1 MSNRMPPILIL
12 LAALIMTG
20 CVGNP
25 SRPAEL
31 VRHDLGDPG
40 QPWGF
45 TGFPI
50 AAVSVSAAGWLDS
63 TAQTYRL
70 DYADD
75 LQRHAYAR
83 SRWVAPA
90 PELLEHFLQRQ
101 IIAGQP
107 DVDGVGCRLALS
119 LDELEQRFTT
129 PAASHVVLEA
139 RVRLLSPRGHTELAK
154 RGFLLSRAALT
165 PDAQGGT
172 AAVRELAQVLAGEI
186 AGWLDA
192 QVRKRPEWVSRCKEN
207 KL

>member
-1 MSNRMPPILIL
+1 MSNRMPQILIL
-12 LAALIMTG
+12 LAALILTG

-25 SRPAEL
+25 SRPAEV

-83 SRWVAPA
+83 SRWVATAPA
-90 PELLEHFLQRQ
+90 DHPQWAPGGPLRDL
-101 IIAGQP
+101 G
-107 DVDGVGCRLALS
+107 
-119 LDELEQRFTT
+119 
-129 PAASHVVLEA
+129 
-139 RVRLLSPRGHTELAK
+139 
-154 RGFLLSRAALT
+154 RAALT
-165 PDAQGGT
+165 GAECSFYDRLQPPRRLKK
-172 AAVRELAQVLAGEI
+172 VRISNICSYNE
-186 AGWLDA
+186 
-192 QVRKRPEWVSRCKEN
+192 
-207 KL
+207 

>member
-1 MSNRMPPILIL
+1 MSNRMLKYLPL
-12 LAALIMTG
+12 LAALTLSG

-25 SRPAEL
+25 PRPAET

-40 QPWGF
+40 QPWAF

-70 DYADD
+70 DYADG

-83 SRWVAPA
+83 SRWVATA

-101 IIAGQP
+101 IVAGQP
-107 DVDGVGCRLALS
+107 EVDGAGCRLALS

-129 PAASHVVLEA
+129 PSASHVVLEA
-139 RVRLLSPRGHTELAK
+139 RVRLLSPQGSTELAK
-154 RGFLLSRAALT
+154 RGFLLSRASLT
-165 PDAQGGT
+165 PDAQGGA
-172 AAVRELAQVLAGEI
+172 AAVRLLAQVLAGEM

-192 QVRKRPEWVSRCKEN
+192 QVRKRPELVSRCKEN
-207 KL
+207 KP

>member
-1 MSNRMPPILIL
+1 MRKILIP
-12 LAALIMTG
+12 LAALILTA

-25 SRPAEL
+25 SRPAEV

-40 QPWGF
+40 QPWAF
-45 TGFPI
+45 AGFPI

-83 SRWVAPA
+83 SRWVATA

-107 DVDGVGCRLALS
+107 EVDGVGCRLALS

-129 PAASHVVLEA
+129 PGASHVVLEV
-139 RVRLLSPRGHTELAK
+139 RVRLLSPRGPAELAK
-154 RGFLLSRAALT
+154 RGFLLSRAAPT
-165 PDAQGGT
+165 PDAQGG
-172 AAVRELAQVLAGEI
+172 AAAARGLAQALAGEI

-207 KL
+207 KS